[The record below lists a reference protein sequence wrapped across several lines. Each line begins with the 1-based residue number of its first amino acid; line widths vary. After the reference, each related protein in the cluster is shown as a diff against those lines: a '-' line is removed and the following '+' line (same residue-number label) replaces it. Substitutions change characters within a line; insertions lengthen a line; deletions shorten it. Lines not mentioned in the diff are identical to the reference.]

1 MKFIKRLDLFILG
14 NFLTLFA
21 GTFCISLFVVMM
33 QFLWKY
39 IDELV
44 GKGLTFDVYV
54 QFFFYAAETLVP
66 LALPLAILLASLIS
80 FGNIGERLELLAI
93 KAAGISL
100 FRTLRPL
107 IILIS
112 LFALASF
119 HFQNKIVPDA
129 QLKLTQLLY
138 SMKTKSPELEIPE
151 GVFYD
156 GIRDINLFVEKKNK
170 ETGMLYDV
178 VIYNMQEGVNNA
190 HIILADSAKLET
202 ASDKMH
208 LLLHLYQGELFEN
221 LQSGALKTRNVPYR
235 RETFAE
241 KHFIID
247 FDTNFNMTDEEN
259 VSGSAR
265 TKSMEQLVHDIDSM
279 ETHHDSLSIAFAHN
293 MQRGNLSIPHK
304 ARISDYDSV
313 TVSHMRDSVKRIL
326 QEEEQAFIAHKEIAA
341 REKPESSVSMEALL
355 DSVDNLTMQRV
366 MKKIVS
372 LIRKYDCAKHV
383 YFMISHDGVIKQF
396 KQYAPDIAMCVGHL
410 DERPWEIVE
419 RAIEMKCEK
428 VQLFKPYFNQET
440 VDKAHAHGIK
450 CNVFFADEIDEAKKY
465 IEMGIDTILTN
476 DYLKISSALKIK

>member
-1 MKFIKRLDLFILG
+1 
-14 NFLTLFA
+14 
-21 GTFCISLFVVMM
+21 
-33 QFLWKY
+33 
-39 IDELV
+39 
-44 GKGLTFDVYV
+44 
-54 QFFFYAAETLVP
+54 
-66 LALPLAILLASLIS
+66 
-80 FGNIGERLELLAI
+80 
-93 KAAGISL
+93 
-100 FRTLRPL
+100 
-107 IILIS
+107 
-112 LFALASF
+112 
-119 HFQNKIVPDA
+119 
-129 QLKLTQLLY
+129 
-138 SMKTKSPELEIPE
+138 
-151 GVFYD
+151 
-156 GIRDINLFVEKKNK
+156 
-170 ETGMLYDV
+170 
-178 VIYNMQEGVNNA
+178 MQEGVNNA

-366 MKKIVS
+366 MMTALQKVSAQEIDISTKADLMEYGNKQIRRHQIEFWTKITMS
-372 LIRKYDCAKHV
+372 LACLLFFFIGAPLGAIIRKGGLGFPVVVAVIIFIVYYIINTFGMKVGREGGMPVWLGMWLSTLVLAPLGVFFTVKSNNDSAVFNMDVYVNFSKKLLGIRAKRN
-383 YFMISHDGVIKQF
+383 ISKKEVIINDPDYADVHHGLELLIVASRDYYRSLPKSNVFGYLKHIALFCLGRHQDVQAEDIHCQLEYLVETLSNSKDRVVLSLLNKYPVMDVHSFRFYRRRRKDIRTIIKNSETIKQHI
-396 KQYAPDIAMCVGHL
+396 YENI
-410 DERPWEIVE
+410 IS
-419 RAIEMKCEK
+419 
-428 VQLFKPYFNQET
+428 VQ
-440 VDKAHAHGIK
+440 
-450 CNVFFADEIDEAKKY
+450 
-465 IEMGIDTILTN
+465 
-476 DYLKISSALKIK
+476 